1 MHLTRWASLVFVV
14 CTAWGESCDF
24 EEGSLIQ
31 RQPRNES
38 EIQEVEEHFKQL
50 QRGLHKHLL
59 GTTVIGATAAPK
71 GGTCA
76 LSGQQRCA
84 VSAMKGT
91 TIIQPGGRTSC
102 LQQDG
107 GPYQFVVRPGDAQ
120 KLLISFQGGGAC
132 WESTSFKH
140 ACVADIQEALSGS
153 GLLSN
158 SGPLSDAQ
166 RNPLR
171 DYTVVEVLY
180 CSGDI
185 FLGDVTQSWAS
196 GRGPAQQLRQA
207 GAVNLR
213 AVLQWVQ
220 KNFKS
225 VTSLVMMGSS
235 AGALAAQVYS
245 PTILELIP
253 HQNAA
258 VISDSYAGVFP
269 SNTEGAVLQRWKA
282 CSLNIFSPEQQRAC
296 QESRIGLP
304 DVVAKIIQE
313 HPTVAYG
320 FIQSKA
326 DSFQRL
332 FYELVA
338 FTIQRS
344 FSKLSGPLFYKLSN
358 RIFKEYN
365 KHKNFLLFLVDGDNH
380 EFNSQRIWNKAG
392 IKGAVDGSPR
402 GVLSLQGWVRK
413 VLARSCTRS
422 LGRGRL
428 TKRLDST
435 KLNYRYNRVFPK
447 ELCWA

>member
-1 MHLTRWASLVFVV
+1 
-14 CTAWGESCDF
+14 
-24 EEGSLIQ
+24 
-31 RQPRNES
+31 
-38 EIQEVEEHFKQL
+38 
-50 QRGLHKHLL
+50 
-59 GTTVIGATAAPK
+59 
-71 GGTCA
+71 
-76 LSGQQRCA
+76 
-84 VSAMKGT
+84 
-91 TIIQPGGRTSC
+91 
-102 LQQDG
+102 
-107 GPYQFVVRPGDAQ
+107 
-120 KLLISFQGGGAC
+120 
-132 WESTSFKH
+132 
-140 ACVADIQEALSGS
+140 
-153 GLLSN
+153 
-158 SGPLSDAQ
+158 
-166 RNPLR
+166 
-171 DYTVVEVLY
+171 
-180 CSGDI
+180 
-185 FLGDVTQSWAS
+185 
-196 GRGPAQQLRQA
+196 
-207 GAVNLR
+207 
-213 AVLQWVQ
+213 
-220 KNFKS
+220 
-225 VTSLVMMGSS
+225 MMGSS

-326 DSFQRL
+326 ETRRRASVTMDILRPRRFKDSFQRL

-392 IKGAVDGSPR
+392 IKGAVDAWR
-402 GVLSLQGWVRK
+402 NGWVRK